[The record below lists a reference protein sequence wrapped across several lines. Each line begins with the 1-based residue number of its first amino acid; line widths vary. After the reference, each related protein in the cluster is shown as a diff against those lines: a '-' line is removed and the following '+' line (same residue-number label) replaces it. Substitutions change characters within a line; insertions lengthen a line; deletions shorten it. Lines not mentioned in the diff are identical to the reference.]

1 MAAGF
6 EFFKSTDAGAPVLT
20 GQIGKMIAVLD
31 WVLVTKGGWAKAFT
45 GTNLAAYRSNTGNRF
60 YLRVDDTQ
68 TILTR
73 LRGYRAMTAI
83 STGTNEFPAT
93 SVAAAAT
100 WGTCKSTTAD
110 ATARA
115 YWGIRTDR
123 YVFLVTETADPLT
136 TMAHRTAFA
145 FGDVPSYCETDP
157 FNTAIMGM
165 NYPENGYF
173 PASYFANSIPLLL
186 AGTSN
191 GVHMAATPD
200 GTIAACATQVAA
212 PFTIQGATYV
222 PAISAVGTS
231 GRLQMAEAAIYSG
244 QSAANTGGATILRA
258 KLPNVKAC
266 LGTFPRPGLAEGEEI
281 TAGGK
286 THKLYSSQFYNV
298 PLDGGV
304 SYAGGFFALEI
315 TDTDG
320 AL

>member
-20 GQIGKMIAVLD
+20 GQAGKMIAVLD

-68 TILTR
+68 TIFTR

-83 STGTNEFPAT
+83 STGTNQFPAT
-93 SVAAAAT
+93 SLAAAAT
-100 WGTCKSTTAD
+100 WGACKSTTAD
-110 ATARA
+110 ATPRA

-123 YVFLVTETADPLT
+123 YVFLVTESANPVE
-136 TMAHRTAFA
+136 TMANRAAFA

-165 NYPENGYF
+165 DSPDSGYF
-173 PASYFANSIPLLL
+173 PGSYFATSIP
-186 AGTSN
+186 ASVMGTSS

-212 PFTIQGATYV
+212 PFAIQGTTYAPAT
-222 PAISAVGTS
+222 PAVGAS
-231 GRLQMAEAAIYSG
+231 GRLQMADAAIYSA
-244 QSAANTGGATILRA
+244 QSAANASGATILRA
-258 KLPNVKAC
+258 RLPNVKAC
-266 LGTFPRPGLAEGEEI
+266 LGTFPRTGLAEGEEI

-286 THKLYSSQFYNV
+286 THKLYASQFYNA
-298 PLDGGV
+298 PLDNGV